1 MGVKSANNLLPL
13 ELSSGLE
20 MERIKSMKGKH
31 KDKDCCS
38 TVVLGAHLALQFVLF
53 VLFLKFFG
61 IPSIEKYLDQKTI
74 VIYSEELTEGIEAP
88 AITIIALRKI
98 RDPMGWKSVPEN
110 ITYDTFA
117 MFNHCQS
124 FTNINNCVTNY
135 TIEKGEFL
143 KSAKLGH
150 PKGNSTSLLDESLSS
165 MWWEDMSATFLGRH
179 FTLRRTMTLPPT
191 SDGFLSFVLV
201 DSFDYVIWLH
211 DESFFLTNRNPFGP
225 PSKRWKVNRNSIPE
239 PGVYHLITL
248 TKHKKLNLDRSPC
261 EEDPSY
267 SFTTCIKEKLSQK
280 FGCRL
285 PWDRWSQQ
293 DRKVCEFEN
302 EFKQFEQTYRMLF
315 DAESDTIEETT
326 DCRKPCTYN
335 EFKFVYSSPEI
346 VPSLPNIVGFKVA
359 SRKTQIEDEVLLYP
373 FTSFIAEFGGA
384 LGLFLGFSFMTIWQE
399 IKGCF
404 GK

>member
-1 MGVKSANNLLPL
+1 MPL

-20 MERIKSMKGKH
+20 MERVKSMKGKH

-143 KSAKLGH
+143 KSAKLG
-150 PKGNSTSLLDESLSS
+150 PPNGNFTPLLNESPLS
-165 MWWEDMSATFLGRH
+165 MWWEDMTTTFFGRH
-179 FTLRRTMTLPPT
+179 LLHFETYNDPSSNLRR
-191 SDGFLSFVLV
+191 S
-201 DSFDYVIWLH
+201 
-211 DESFFLTNRNPFGP
+211 
-225 PSKRWKVNRNSIPE
+225 
-239 PGVYHLITL
+239 
-248 TKHKKLNLDRSPC
+248 
-261 EEDPSY
+261 
-267 SFTTCIKEKLSQK
+267 SQ
-280 FGCRL
+280 F
-285 PWDRWSQQ
+285 
-293 DRKVCEFEN
+293 
-302 EFKQFEQTYRMLF
+302 
-315 DAESDTIEETT
+315 
-326 DCRKPCTYN
+326 
-335 EFKFVYSSPEI
+335 
-346 VPSLPNIVGFKVA
+346 
-359 SRKTQIEDEVLLYP
+359 
-373 FTSFIAEFGGA
+373 
-384 LGLFLGFSFMTIWQE
+384 
-399 IKGCF
+399 
-404 GK
+404 